1 MLKNNFL
8 FLIACTLLRQF
19 NILVNKLYVLYK
31 TNVFCMDVF
40 NNVIDRSYKIKYL
53 SEIMKN
59 SNAKKWNE
67 RIDI

>member
-31 TNVFCMDVF
+31 TDVFCMDVF
-40 NNVIDRSYKIKYL
+40 NNVIDES
-53 SEIMKN
+53 
-59 SNAKKWNE
+59 
-67 RIDI
+67 

>member
-31 TNVFCMDVF
+31 TDVFCMDVF